1 MGSEQFELSFLNM
14 VRKALPGA
22 KFEDLPPEHA
32 IFNNVFKLSQVK
44 YSPVVATATPG
55 LRVPVLR
62 AVVKDGVPMV
72 IWSHFSLSNGWE
84 ELPNPYAKAYED
96 TDAMK
101 LGTNVLVYALT
112 H

>member
-1 MGSEQFELSFLNM
+1 M
-14 VRKALPGA
+14 
-22 KFEDLPPEHA
+22 
-32 IFNNVFKLSQVK
+32 
-44 YSPVVATATPG
+44 
-55 LRVPVLR
+55 
-62 AVVKDGVPMV
+62 KDGVPVV

-96 TDAMK
+96 GDALK